1 MPLIELLTQ
10 FGLTSQ
16 EATIYRTLNIEGEL
30 TGYEVSKLTGISRSN
45 AYTALANLSEKG
57 AAALIEGEKKLY
69 TPLSVQDFCSNKIRR
84 MQKTAELIYTGMP
97 LRREEYQG
105 YITIQGRDN
114 ILDQMINI
122 ILNADKR
129 IYLSMHEAIIEKLKE
144 YLSQAI
150 RNKLKIV
157 IITNSKINFPG
168 AKVYYTDKRM
178 NEIRLIA
185 DSQKAITGD
194 IKDSASTC
202 LYSTKRNLVELLKE
216 SLTNEIELI
225 KIREEK

>member
-10 FGLTSQ
+10 FGLTMQ
-16 EATIYRTLNIEGEL
+16 EAAIYKTLNTEGQL

-45 AYTALANLSEKG
+45 AYTALANLTEKG

-69 TPLSVQDFCSNKIRR
+69 TPLPVQDFCSNKIRR
-84 MQKTAELIYTGMP
+84 MQKTAEMIYTEMP
-97 LRREEYQG
+97 LKREEYQG
-105 YITIQGRDN
+105 YITIQGRNN

-122 ILNADKR
+122 ITKADKR
-129 IYLSMHEAIIEKLKE
+129 IYLSMHKAVIEELEEFLSEAL
-144 YLSQAI
+144 L
-150 RNKLKIV
+150 NKLKIV
-157 IITNSKINFPG
+157 IITNGEVNLPG
-168 AKVYYTDKRM
+168 AKVYYSGKKM

-185 DSQKAITGD
+185 DSRKVITGD
-194 IKDSASTC
+194 IRDSASTC

-225 KIREEK
+225 RIREEE